1 MTETDERAAGTA
13 KELEQVAPGSLAY
26 ATATDPSKKWDL
38 AKLAGMLGG
47 DAEPPKVTPQ
57 PRPAEP
63 VKITPEL
70 RAALRRLPEVFGGV
84 APTESRKLEA
94 AEVRRLTDE
103 RTVLNQVITAL
114 GNRDKE
120 IDETMRTHMDYL
132 APEGTPV
139 IAEGVAKGHRLLAD
153 EGQPFEVPVEGYE
166 DAWQQRKVRGRA
178 DMSIGVLAD
187 LLVAE
192 KITKE
197 EFMSLTAQVR
207 VLDDDKIRRAVRKN
221 PARVLSI
228 LKAITLRKGDTAQLV
243 PPKK

>member
-1 MTETDERAAGTA
+1 MTETDARTA
-13 KELEQVAPGSLAY
+13 DTALEQVVPGSLAY
-26 ATATDPSKKWDL
+26 VTATDPSRKWDL

-47 DAEPPKVTPQ
+47 DAVPPQVTPQ
-57 PRPAEP
+57 PKVTEP

-70 RAALRRLPEVFGGV
+70 KAALKRLPEVFGSV
-84 APTESRKLEA
+84 APTEARKLEA

-114 GNRDKE
+114 GSRDKD
-120 IDETMRTHMDYL
+120 IDEAIRSHMDAL
-132 APEGTPV
+132 AAEDAPV
-139 IAEGVAKGHRLLAD
+139 IAEGVAKGHRLLAS
-153 EGQPFEVPVEGYE
+153 EGDPFEVPVEGYE
-166 DAWQQRKVRGRA
+166 DAWQQRKVRGKA
-178 DMSIGVLAD
+178 EMSLGLLTD

-192 KITKE
+192 KITRE

-207 VLDDDKIRRAVRKN
+207 VLDEDRIKKAVRRN
-221 PARVLSI
+221 PARILSV